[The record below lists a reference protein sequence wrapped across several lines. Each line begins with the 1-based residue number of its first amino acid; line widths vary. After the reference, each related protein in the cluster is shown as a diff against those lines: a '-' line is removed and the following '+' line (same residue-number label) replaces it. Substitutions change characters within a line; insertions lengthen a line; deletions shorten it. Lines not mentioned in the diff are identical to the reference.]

1 MSQSVDVSIIVVNY
15 RTCDL
20 TLAALESVY
29 RETREVSFEVIV
41 VDNASGDGSD
51 DRIRASF
58 PSATVISS
66 PDNLGFARANNL
78 AAKDARGD
86 RLLLLNPDTVVL
98 DGAIDRLVAFARER
112 PESRVWGGRTI
123 FADGSLNPTSC
134 WGAPSPWA
142 WLSRGLGL
150 ARVFSGTRLFDPE
163 PMRWWDRTTEREVA
177 VITGC
182 YLLIDRDLWR
192 SLDGFDPDF
201 IMYGEDIDLCLR
213 AAKLGARPVVCPE
226 SCIVHYGGKSER
238 IKEDQLVRQ
247 FAAKTLLA
255 RKHWTGA
262 RRRIARLGVRLWGLN
277 RLLETTIVGVIDR
290 RKREQRDIWR
300 RVWKRRAEWA

>member
-1 MSQSVDVSIIVVNY
+1 VSGGVQVSIIVVNY

-20 TLAALESVY
+20 TLACLASVY
-29 RETREVSFEVIV
+29 RETRDSTFEVIV
-41 VDNASGDGSD
+41 VDNASGDGSAE
-51 DRIRASF
+51 RIGAMFPQVRLIASQ
-58 PSATVISS
+58 
-66 PDNLGFARANNL
+66 DNLGFARANNL
-78 AAKDARGD
+78 AAKEARGD

-98 DGAIDRLVAFARER
+98 DRAVDRLVAFADAR
-112 PESRVWGGRTI
+112 PGARVWGGRTI
-123 FADGSLNPTSC
+123 FGDGSLNPTSC

-142 WLSRGLGL
+142 WLARGLGL
-150 ARVFSGTRLFDPE
+150 ARVFSGSRLFDPE

-182 YLLIDRDLWR
+182 YLLIDRDLWET
-192 SLDGFDPDF
+192 LGGFDPDF

-213 AAKLGARPVVCPE
+213 AARHGARPVVCPD

-262 RRRIARLGVRLWGLN
+262 RRAVGRLGVRLWGLN
-277 RLLETTIVGVIDR
+277 RLVETTALGLVDAK
-290 RKREQRDIWR
+290 KREQRDVWR
-300 RVWKRRAEWA
+300 RVWKRRREWA

>member
-1 MSQSVDVSIIVVNY
+1 MSGRVDVSIIIINY

-20 TLAALESVY
+20 TLAALGSVY
-29 RETREVSFEVIV
+29 RETREVTFEVIV

-51 DRIRASF
+51 DRIRTSF
-58 PSATVISS
+58 PLAKVVSS
-66 PDNLGFARANNL
+66 PENLGFARANNL
-78 AAKDARGD
+78 AANDARGD

-98 DGAIDRLVAFARER
+98 DGAIDRLLTFACDR
-112 PESRVWGGRTI
+112 PDARVWGGRTI
-123 FADGSLNPTSC
+123 FEDGSLNPTSC

-150 ARVFSGTRLFDPE
+150 ARVFNGTRLFDPE

-182 YLLIDRDLWR
+182 YLLIDRDFWR
-192 SLDGFDPDF
+192 SLGGFDPDF

-213 AAKLGARPVVCPE
+213 AAKLGARPIVCPE
-226 SCIVHYGGKSER
+226 SCIIHYGGKSER

-255 RKHWTGA
+255 RKHWKG
-262 RRRIARLGVRLWGLN
+262 ISGVLGRFAIRAWGLN
-277 RLLETTIVGVIDR
+277 RLIETTVLGCFNDEKR
-290 RKREQRDIWR
+290 RERDVWR
-300 RVWKRRAEWA
+300 RVWRRRGDWA